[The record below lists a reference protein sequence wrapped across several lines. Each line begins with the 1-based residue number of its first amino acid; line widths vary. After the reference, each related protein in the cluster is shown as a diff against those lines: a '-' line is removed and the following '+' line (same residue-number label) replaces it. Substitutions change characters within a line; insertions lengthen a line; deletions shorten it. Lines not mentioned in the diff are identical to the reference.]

1 MIGIIST
8 EEDVHAR
15 SVRQHLDA
23 RGAAHVTLDT
33 SRIPVRVGLTTTQQ
47 QHDAWDGTWTDAVD
61 GPLRLRDLRA
71 MWWRRPQPFVL
82 SDEVRGGTDRG
93 FVRGECAAML
103 AGIWSA
109 IDAEWVNDPDL
120 DEAASRK
127 MWQLQLAARLG
138 LRVPRTCMTN
148 DPAEARRFIDAE
160 RRSVIFKSFSATP
173 ETWRET
179 RPVRD
184 EDLAGLDHVRLAPV
198 IFQELVPGGVDIR
211 VTVVGDRVFAAE
223 IRPGESAYEFDFR
236 VDPNPTIR
244 PYVLPAPVEKRLL
257 RLMERL
263 RLRYGAADF
272 RLAPDGD
279 LVFLEVNPA
288 GQWLFVEV
296 ATGQPI
302 SAALAELLQRMDR
315 RMDRRLDRRLD
326 QRTPA

>member
-8 EEDVHAR
+8 EDDVHAI
-15 SVRQHLDA
+15 SVRQHLEA
-23 RGAAHVTLDT
+23 RGARYLTLDT
-33 SRIPVRVGLTTTQQ
+33 SRVPVRVALTTTQQ
-47 QHDAWDGTWTDAVD
+47 QEDTWEGTWFDAVD
-61 GPLRLRDLRA
+61 GAVRLRDLRT
-71 MWWRRPQPFVL
+71 MWWRRPQPFLL
-82 SDEVRGGTDRG
+82 SDEVRSATDRG

-103 AGIWSA
+103 AGIWAA

-148 DPAEARRFIDAE
+148 DPDRARAFIEAEGGR
-160 RRSVIFKSFSATP
+160 VIYKSFSATP

-179 RPVRD
+179 RPV
-184 EDLAGLDHVRLAPV
+184 EAAQLAELEQVRLAPV

-211 VTVVGDRVFAAE
+211 VTIVGDRVFPAE
-223 IRPGESAYEFDFR
+223 IRPGEAAYEFDFR
-236 VDPNPTIR
+236 VDPDPLIR
-244 PYVLPAPVEKRLL
+244 PYELPAEVEKRLL
-257 RLMERL
+257 QLMQRL

-272 RLAPDGD
+272 RLAPDGE

-302 SAALAELLQRMDR
+302 SAALAELLH
-315 RMDRRLDRRLD
+315 RLD
-326 QRTPA
+326 QRPA